1 MYKHCNIQEDLY
13 SKISPMSLGFESC
26 ASEHSFGPAV
36 RAYWVL
42 HYVVSGKGK
51 YCVGDSVFNLK
62 QGQCFLIRPGEIT
75 FYQSDKD
82 EPWTYIWIHFNTELS
97 SFDKLPYIIETPK
110 LKNIC
115 ERIHKEYSFSNDP
128 PAFTISKVWEVISG
142 LCENFTED
150 IVTSYTKRA
159 IDIIKAQYMYGLSV
173 QKIADQINLDRSY
186 FTNIF
191 KKDTGI
197 SPQRYLIQY
206 RMQKALHLLKCEKY
220 SVSVIANSVGY
231 SDLFTFSRSFKN
243 FFGVAPQK
251 YKEIKNPDPFTVKL
265 HEK

>member
-1 MYKHCNIQEDLY
+1 MYRHCIIQEDFY
-13 SKISPMSLGFESC
+13 SKILPMSLGFESC

-36 RAYWVL
+36 RSYWVL
-42 HYVVSGKGK
+42 HYVVSGKGN
-51 YCVGDSVFNLK
+51 YHVGNNVFNLK
-62 QGQCFLIRPGEIT
+62 PGQCFLIHPGEIT

-82 EPWTYIWIHFNTELS
+82 DPWTYIWIHFNTELS
-97 SFDKLPYIIETPK
+97 SFNKLPYIIESSH
-110 LKNIC
+110 LKNVF
-115 ERIHKEYSFSNDP
+115 ERIYKEHSFSDEF
-128 PAFTISKVWEVISG
+128 PALTISKVWEVING
-142 LCENFTED
+142 LCENFTENN
-150 IVTSYTKRA
+150 VTNYTKRA
-159 IDIIKAQYMYGLSV
+159 IEIIKAQYMYDLSV

-186 FTNIF
+186 FTNVF

-231 SDLFTFSRSFKN
+231 SDLFTFSRSFKK

-251 YKEIKNPDPFTVKL
+251 YKEIKTSDPFIVKL
-265 HEK
+265 HKK